1 MFGGGIGIQE
11 LLPIAIIVIVIFGA
25 KRIPD
30 IGRGLGEGIQN
41 FKKALKS
48 SAGEEEAPRIEEKKT
63 EVKTE
68 VKEEAADSTGRN

>member
-1 MFGGGIGIQE
+1 MFGGGIGLQE

-48 SAGEEEAPRIEEKKT
+48 SAVEEEAPRIEENKARVT
-63 EVKTE
+63 
-68 VKEEAADSTGRN
+68 EEAAESTGRN